1 MFRLRKP
8 VHVRIIDVPSS
19 MYIEPTF
26 IAVPLPNGK
35 VLVLHGNFESISD
48 DDADLLV
55 QNRLDKMA
63 S

>member
-1 MFRLRKP
+1 MFLKKKP
-8 VHVRIIDVPSS
+8 VHARIIDVPNK

-35 VLVLHGNFESISD
+35 VLILHGNFEQIRD
-48 DDADLLV
+48 EDANLLV
-55 QNRLDKMA
+55 QNTLHKIA